1 LRGQNKPFL
10 KKLSYVQPFLGAEC
24 NYFLDFQM
32 QWHKGHKEFV
42 EVVGRSEVHNRLV
55 FTYGRRPLF
64 TWRPRSSDFV
74 LREVRL
80 FKMAVFARIS
90 LLVLVICPAV
100 RAQGRAG
107 SFVTT
112 LE

>member
-1 LRGQNKPFL
+1 
-10 KKLSYVQPFLGAEC
+10 
-24 NYFLDFQM
+24 
-32 QWHKGHKEFV
+32 
-42 EVVGRSEVHNRLV
+42 
-55 FTYGRRPLF
+55 
-64 TWRPRSSDFV
+64 
-74 LREVRL
+74 VRL